1 MGVVSE
7 SSGGPPPGWPS
18 PPEPPRAP
26 AKTVVGEPVLVDGA
40 PVFPGLEDAH
50 GSAPHGPALEAP
62 SGPLPTFVDM
72 PASEGPPTNFGPPP
86 YSDVVPD
93 ARANDA
99 FAAPM
104 PEGLHPQPNLGLTPP
119 LPDSGSRR
127 VAATLVDDG
136 SLAPLPAPAYGPP
149 PQAYGGHPSPYVA
162 GPPMH
167 GPMAPQRPAGSARR
181 GGPPLVAIGVAAAV
195 LLGGALTLAFWLK
208 ARGSSAEAADA
219 QPLLPT
225 PAVATVAS
233 DPPLPGAGD
242 PPIDPAAAP
251 VPPRDP
257 GSHGRRDRCGLP
269 QAVPRARRRPL
280 RDRVRQRGG
289 PAARLLVGAA
299 QDDARARRSPTA
311 IQIYGSDP
319 ERLAEAARW
328 PRPRARVHRR
338 QLRLL
343 GAEDRGA
350 RRGRRL
356 AARARGDGRHGEDG
370 RGA

>member
-1 MGVVSE
+1 M
-7 SSGGPPPGWPS
+7 
-18 PPEPPRAP
+18 
-26 AKTVVGEPVLVDGA
+26 LVDGA

-167 GPMAPQRPAGSARR
+167 GPMAPQRAAGSARR

-242 PPIDPAAAP
+242 PPIDPAVAP
-251 VPPRDP
+251 VPV
-257 GSHGRRDRCGLP
+257 P
-269 QAVPRARRRPL
+269 Q
-280 RDRVRQRGG
+280 
-289 PAARLLVGAA
+289 PAAPPAAKPTTTTPKPAPSASGSGKGTAPAPTSTGTAPAPKPSGSTKPKPNLVGKGKK
-299 QDDARARRSPTA
+299 PL
-311 IQIYGSDP
+311 I
-319 ERLAEAARW
+319 
-328 PRPRARVHRR
+328 
-338 QLRLL
+338 LR
-343 GAEDRGA
+343 
-350 RRGRRL
+350 
-356 AARARGDGRHGEDG
+356 
-370 RGA
+370 